1 LWFVDCKYKVKR
13 IENSHDRVGGVPEIL
28 PNEMMNLVEPKV
40 SDLIQNLSLIILKF
54 NEIKLNRFEMH
65 EKVKRMYSWNN
76 ICDRT
81 ERVYEKL
88 EKLPKKS
95 VNQRVVE
102 FLENFNFIFGILLC
116 LFYLIMVFVLKIVE
130 FREPEEEIDIAV
142 DNKK

>member
-1 LWFVDCKYKVKR
+1 MHHSFFY
-13 IENSHDRVGGVPEIL
+13 RVGGVPEIL

-40 SDLIQNLSLIILKF
+40 SDLIQNLSSIISKF
-54 NEIKLNRFEMH
+54 NKIKLNRFEMH
-65 EKVKRMYSWNN
+65 EKVKKMYSWSN

-88 EKLPKKS
+88 EKLPTKS
-95 VNQRVVE
+95 VNQRVFE

-116 LFYLIMVFVLKIVE
+116 FFYLTMVFVLKIVE